1 MYKFKSYDLGLVLIW
16 FGLIA
21 VVVKSDKT
29 LQVID
34 IKSDMTIL
42 RPISEQTG
50 NQPNSLITSIRE
62 ENETADESYFQNKF
76 ESWTSSCPDGHAP
89 TDRWDLT
96 GGLARKCTKVFST
109 SLRLTGSLW
118 GNIHGSDCLLNP
130 GMVPTADSR
139 FSSGDRIDLCYGR
152 NFMLP
157 DGGLKG
163 LVGHRRGI
171 VFTTVFQ
178 RLDGPQLETDWYR
191 MVG

>member
-1 MYKFKSYDLGLVLIW
+1 
-16 FGLIA
+16 
-21 VVVKSDKT
+21 
-29 LQVID
+29 
-34 IKSDMTIL
+34 MTIL
-42 RPISEQTG
+42 RPISEKTG
-50 NQPNSLITSIRE
+50 NQPNSLITSIQE
-62 ENETADESYFQNKF
+62 EKETADESYFQNKF

-118 GNIHGSDCLLNP
+118 GNIHGLDCLLNP

-152 NFMLP
+152 NLMLP

-163 LVGHRRGI
+163 LERHRLGI
-171 VFTTVFQ
+171 ELFTPAF
-178 RLDGPQLETDWYR
+178 LHLGEPQLEADWYL
-191 MVG
+191 MVGWQSRGFLECAHNHFQFTERGQ